1 MKLAFFGVGHWH
13 AVMHA
18 ESARTSGAEILTAWD
33 ADVAKADRFADT
45 YGAKV
50 VSSIEEALQQEP
62 DLAVVMGK
70 PFEMADLARQMI
82 AIKMPILIEKPV
94 GVSGQVLKPIVD
106 LAEETGAFVAVAL
119 AHSYSP
125 LLEEFRKLKG
135 DGRLGPVSHSHF
147 RLINGPPQ
155 RYVDDGCEWVLDGAI
170 SGGGALRNL
179 GIHGVNA
186 FIDVVGNQKIDV
198 VSASF
203 GPRMHGTSVEDYAV
217 VILRAEDGSIGM
229 VEAGY
234 TFASMIRGIFEWRV
248 STRNASL
255 CDRGDVLEIV
265 TLDDGC
271 VREVQATPVA
281 RRYDAMMAKT
291 IDRLRDGGEPA
302 VTLARH
308 WRAMDIIDRCYAYAG
323 GEK

>member
-13 AVMHA
+13 ADMHA
-18 ESARTSGAEILTAWD
+18 ESARACGARILTAWD
-33 ADVAKADRFADT
+33 ADPAKAERFAET

-50 VSSIEEALQQEP
+50 VSTIEEALQQAP

-70 PFEMADLARQMI
+70 PFEMADLAKHLI
-82 AIKMPILIEKPV
+82 AAKMPMLIEKPV
-94 GVSGQVLKPIVD
+94 GISGQILKPIAD
-106 LAEETGAFVAVAL
+106 LADEADAFVAVAL

-125 LLEEFRKLKG
+125 LLVELRKLERY
-135 DGRLGPVSHSHF
+135 GRLGPVSHSHF

-155 RYVDDGCEWVLDGAI
+155 RYVDDGCAWVLDEAV

-186 FIDVVGNQKIDV
+186 FIDVVGDQEIDV

-203 GPRMHGTSVEDYAV
+203 GPKIHGTLVEDYAV
-217 VILRAEDGSIGM
+217 VVLRAADGGIGI

-234 TFASMIRGIFEWRV
+234 TFASMSKGIFEWRV
-248 STRNASL
+248 SARNASL
-255 CDRGDVLEIV
+255 CDRGDKLEII

-271 VREVQATPVA
+271 TREIEATPVA
-281 RRYDAMMAKT
+281 KRYDAMMAKT
-291 IDRLRDGGEPA
+291 IDRLRDSGKPA
-302 VTLARH
+302 VTLANH
-308 WRAMDIIDRCYAYAG
+308 WRAMDIIDRCYASAG
-323 GEK
+323 RGN